1 MENSDPVMPANVR
14 FNRTILV
21 FTMLVS
27 LLMGGVGGALSV
39 YVLTGG
45 NSGTSGLI
53 SGNNSG
59 LKLPVYQKV
68 TLDEGSKFIDVAKQ
82 MNPSVVAITTSRS
95 VSDFF
100 GQVFEQKGG
109 GSGFIITSD
118 GLIATNKH
126 VVKDSKATYTVLL
139 NDGTTHEAKVQSLDP
154 IFDFAVIKI
163 DAKNLKAVEFGDS
176 DSLQV
181 GQWVLAIGNAL
192 AEFQNTV
199 TAGIISAKERSITAG
214 DASGGQ
220 TESLD
225 GLLQTDAAVN
235 PGNSGGPMVNTAG
248 QVIGVVTAVAGDAQG
263 ISFALPINVL
273 KPAVESVIKSG
284 RIIRPA
290 LGVRYTTLTKAI
302 AETNKLPVDHGAY
315 LRLSQNG
322 SAPVIAGSA
331 ADKAGLKVGDI
342 ITAVN
347 SVTIDE
353 SHTLARLVQ
362 QYKVGDK
369 IKLSVNRDGKES
381 IIEVMLEEFKS

>member
-1 MENSDPVMPANVR
+1 MEDSELPTPTNIR
-14 FNRTILV
+14 FNRTILI

-45 NSGTSGLI
+45 RTGTSGLI

-68 TLDEGSKFIDVAKQ
+68 TLDEGSKFIDVSKQ
-82 MNPSVVAITTSRS
+82 MNPSVVAISASRS

-109 GSGFIITSD
+109 GSGFIISSD

-126 VVKDSKATYTVLL
+126 VVKDSNATYTVLL
-139 NDGTTHEAKVQSLDP
+139 NDGTTHEAKVKSLDP

-163 DAKNLKAVEFGDS
+163 DAKNLKAVDFGDS
-176 DSLQV
+176 DALQV

-199 TAGIISAKERSITAG
+199 TAGIISAKERSLTAG
-214 DASGGQ
+214 NASGGQ
-220 TESLD
+220 TEALE

-248 QVIGVVTAVAGDAQG
+248 QVIGVITAVAGDAQG
-263 ISFALPINVL
+263 ISFALPINAL
-273 KPAVESVIKSG
+273 KPAVDSVIKSG

-290 LGVRYTTLTKAI
+290 LGIRYTKLTKSI

-315 LRLSQNG
+315 LQLSQNG
-322 SAPVIAGSA
+322 TAPIVSGSA

-347 SVTIDE
+347 GTTIDDLH
-353 SHTLARLVQ
+353 SLARLVQ
-362 QYKVGDK
+362 EHQVGDK
-369 IKLSVNRDGKES
+369 IKLTVNRGGKEQV
-381 IIEVMLEEFKS
+381 IEVTLEELKS